1 MFLMLCLQAEA
12 APAFIERFKQ
22 PPAEAAAEVE
32 PVEQTVAAPEPL
44 PIRDLPDV
52 GVRYPA
58 ESMATSPGSLWAD
71 SQASDLLGMEAS
83 ARQIGDL
90 VTVYIVESYAGD
102 QGTSTST
109 ARSKSRDARLGN
121 LLGLETSILGANP
134 NMGAVSGEIGL
145 EWGSEAGFDGG
156 GSTGT
161 NGSVAAVVTCEVVE
175 VMPNGNLRIYG
186 TKQLDINKNASF
198 ITLQAL
204 AQPQDIQLDN
214 TITSERLARLD
225 LEILPKGHVGE
236 RARPGVITR
245 AADVAFPF

>member
-1 MFLMLCLQAEA
+1 MLLFTALTVQA
-12 APAFIERFKQ
+12 APAFLERLKAPQ
-22 PPAEAAAEVE
+22 EGVE
-32 PVEQTVAAPEPL
+32 DELVEETVAEPEPL
-44 PIRDLPDV
+44 PIRPLPDV
-52 GVRYPA
+52 GVRYPDEA
-58 ESMATSPGSLWAD
+58 ITSGPGSLWAD
-71 SQASDLLGMEAS
+71 TQASDLLGMEAS
-83 ARQIGDL
+83 ARQVGDL

-102 QGTSTST
+102 SGTSTST
-109 ARSKSRDARLGN
+109 GRTKSRNSRIGN
-121 LLGLETSILGANP
+121 LLGLETSILNANP

-156 GSTGT
+156 GTTGT

-186 TKQLDINKNASF
+186 TKELDINKNASF

-214 TITSERLARLD
+214 TITSERLARLN

-236 RARPGVITR
+236 RARPGVATR

>member
-1 MFLMLCLQAEA
+1 MLLFAALTAQA
-12 APAFIERFKQ
+12 APAFIERLKAPQ
-22 PPAEAAAEVE
+22 EGTEDELVE
-32 PVEQTVAAPEPL
+32 ETVAEPEPL
-44 PIRDLPDV
+44 PIRPLPDV
-52 GVRYPA
+52 GVRYPD
-58 ESMATSPGSLWAD
+58 ESVSSGLGSLWAD
-71 SQASDLLGMEAS
+71 TQASDLLGMEAS

-90 VTVYIVESYAGD
+90 VTVYIIESYAGD

-109 ARSKSRDARLGN
+109 NRNKSRDARIGN
-121 LLGLETSILGANP
+121 FLGLDTSILNANP
-134 NMGAVSGEIGL
+134 NMGAEIGVEL
-145 EWGSEAGFDGG
+145 THDAAFDGG

-161 NGSVAAVVTCEVVE
+161 NGSVAAVVTCEVIE

-186 TKQLDINKNASF
+186 TKELDINKNASF

-214 TITSERLARLD
+214 TITSERLARLN

-236 RARPGVITR
+236 RARPGIGTR